1 MKTPIKVLALV
12 PYPLGQTPS
21 QRYRIEQWQPYL
33 EREGIS
39 LDLSPFATEGL
50 MRVLYRPGHLAS
62 KAWALAAASTRRS
75 LQLTQLGRYDAVL
88 IHRAACLAGPAVLE
102 RAIALSGKPVIF
114 DFDDAIYLLHTT
126 SANEPFGWLKFAGK
140 TASICRAS
148 THVVVGNSY
157 LADYARQYNPH
168 VTIIPS
174 SVDTERYCPRGKQ
187 PSKKL
192 VVVGWMG
199 SSTSQ
204 THLEGFA
211 PVMRELFTRPGVE
224 LRVISDREPVLPGVP
239 FVWRP
244 WSPASEVEELA
255 QFDIGIMPMPDDLWT
270 RGKCAMKALLY
281 MSMGVPVICSP
292 VGTNREV
299 IVHGGNGLLAATPE
313 EWVASLDTLVANPA
327 ERERLG
333 AAGRQTVEERYSKEH
348 CAASFARVVEQTIE
362 RKRPVAGY
370 DLSDPKAVSEERSMS
385 RN

>member
-1 MKTPIKVLALV
+1 MKTAIRVLALV

-39 LDLSPFATEGL
+39 LDMLPFATAGL
-50 MRVLYRPGHLAS
+50 MRVLYRKGHLAS
-62 KAWALAAASTRRS
+62 KAWGLGAAFTRRFFR
-75 LQLTQLGRYDAVL
+75 LGQLGRYDAVL

-102 RAIALSGKPVIF
+102 RAIALLRKPVIF

-126 SANEPFGWLKFAGK
+126 SANESFGWLKFPGK

-148 THVVVGNSY
+148 AHIVVGNSY
-157 LADYARQYNPH
+157 LADYARRYNPR

-174 SVDTERYCPRGKQ
+174 SVDTEHYRPSRKQ
-187 PSKKL
+187 TSNDR

-211 PVMRELFTRPGVE
+211 PEMRVLFASPGVE
-224 LRVISDREPVLPGVP
+224 LRVVSDREPRLPGVP
-239 FVWRP
+239 FVWRR
-244 WSPASEVEELA
+244 WSAESEIEELG
-255 QFDIGIMPMPDDLWT
+255 QFDIGIMPMPDDQWA
-270 RGKCAMKALLY
+270 RGKCSMKALLY

-299 IVHGGNGLLAATPE
+299 IDHGRNGLLAATSE
-313 EWVASLDTLVANPA
+313 EWVASLDRLLADPT

-333 AAGRQTVEERYSKEH
+333 LAGRETVEQRFSMEH
-348 CAASFARVVEQTIE
+348 CAASFARVIEQAVESQ
-362 RKRPVAGY
+362 RPAEDY
-370 DLSDPKAVSEERSMS
+370 DLSDPEAMSEESSMS